1 MVNFQDVMQGGFNTD
16 SIPDQPPRESLP
28 PMPPGIPGDCMI
40 TPAPILVP
48 TKLGTGYFVKVVMQV
63 LNGPHAGRKVVDR
76 INVRNT
82 NPKAEQIAGW
92 HMKELC
98 LAAGIK
104 HLTDLNQL
112 NGKIVRPNLKVDGQ
126 YNSVKGYEASP
137 MAAQVAGY
145 VPPPQPA
152 APAQPAYS
160 PPPQYTP
167 PQPAQYAPPAAP
179 PAAPV
184 NPMAPPQPTYTPPAP
199 PAYQPPSGQTAGPW
213 TGSPNA
219 PTA

>member
-1 MVNFQDVMQGGFNTD
+1 
-16 SIPDQPPRESLP
+16 
-28 PMPPGIPGDCMI
+28 MI

-63 LNGPHAGRKVVDR
+63 LNGPHAGRRVVDR

-98 LAAGIK
+98 LAAGIR
-104 HLTDLNQL
+104 HLTDLTQL

-137 MAAQVAGY
+137 MAAQVAN
-145 VPPPQPA
+145 VPAPAA
-152 APAQPAYS
+152 APAPAVAS
-160 PPPQYTP
+160 PAAAQFPPT
-167 PQPAQYAPPAAP
+167 QYAPPAGPPQYTP

-184 NPMAPPQPTYTPPAP
+184 NPVAPSTPPAYQPAP
-199 PAYQPPSGQTAGPW
+199 PAYQPPTGQTIGPW

-219 PTA
+219 PPTA